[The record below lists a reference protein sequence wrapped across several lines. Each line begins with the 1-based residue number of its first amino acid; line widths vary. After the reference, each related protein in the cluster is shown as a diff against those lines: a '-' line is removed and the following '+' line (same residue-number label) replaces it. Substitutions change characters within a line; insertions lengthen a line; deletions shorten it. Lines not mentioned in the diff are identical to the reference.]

1 MTSIEINLRYQKK
14 DEWGNEI
21 FIASSKYNEELAAF
35 EKLKRLEEKLREI
48 DVGTFLPVFHND
60 NLNYC
65 TIRFKFLNPPVKL
78 VGRNLYTV
86 KFVIKKSTRGGKEYI
101 NAFVNTIK
109 LHTKAT
115 PHDHGEVLDFDI

>member
-1 MTSIEINLRYQKK
+1 MTSIEINLRYQKR
-14 DEWGNEI
+14 DSWGNEI
-21 FIASSKYNEELAAF
+21 FIASSKYKEELAAF
-35 EKLKRLEEKLREI
+35 EKLKRLEGKLREI

-65 TIRFKFLNPPVKL
+65 TIRFKFLNSPVKL
-78 VGRNLYTV
+78 IDRNLYTV
-86 KFVIKKSTRGGKEYI
+86 KFVIKKNKRGDKDYI

-115 PHDHGEVLDFDI
+115 PRDHGEVLDFDI